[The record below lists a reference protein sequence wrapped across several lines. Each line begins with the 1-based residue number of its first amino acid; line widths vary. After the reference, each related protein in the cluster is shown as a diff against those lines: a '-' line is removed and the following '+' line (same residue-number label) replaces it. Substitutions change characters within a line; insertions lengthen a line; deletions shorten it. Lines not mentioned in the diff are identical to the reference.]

1 MQRSGAVDGSSATMA
16 ARLRAAF
23 RMISSL
29 KTRLYNLLRSSE
41 RYTKTDMV
49 YLASGGF
56 WSTLAQVVTAIT
68 VLSFAM
74 VVSRYLPKE
83 VYGQYK
89 YVLAVLSL
97 IGTFSL
103 NGLGTAIFQSAAHG
117 YDGALR
123 EGFWTNIRWSVL
135 VFLGALG
142 VASYYFINGNDT
154 LGLSFL
160 IGGSFSPFLAS
171 ANFAGG
177 FLQAK
182 KDFRRAAIYFSVI
195 ENLAA
200 IGALIVTALLTN
212 SVLALVAVYFLGN
225 TLTTLWIYRRVTRLY
240 KPDPSKTDPGTLA
253 YGKHLSLMGILSG
266 IAGNIDQVLLF
277 HFVGPVQLATYNFA
291 IAIPDQTKGPLKS
304 LNAML
309 QAKFVGR
316 SDYEIR
322 ASMRNKILWIAAS
335 TSVFVLLYYLF
346 APLIYSILFPTYA
359 GAAFFSKIYAFAL
372 FNTVFAPASSYLLAK
387 KKVYAQYTANIL
399 VAVFQIAIMTA
410 GVLFF
415 GLLGL
420 IIARVVTKIGSG
432 LFLQF
437 LYYYS
442 SSV

>member
-1 MQRSGAVDGSSATMA
+1 MA

-23 RMISSL
+23 RMISAL
-29 KTRLYNLLRSSE
+29 KDRLYRLLRLSE

-56 WSTLAQVVTAIT
+56 WSLLAQVVTALT

-74 VVSRYLPKE
+74 IVSRFLPKE

-103 NGLGTAIFQSAAHG
+103 NGLGTAIFQSAARG

-142 VASYYFINGNDT
+142 VASYYFFQGNDT

-160 IGGSFSPFLAS
+160 IGGSLSPFLAS

-182 KDFRRAAIYFSVI
+182 KDFRRAALYFGVI

-200 IGALIVTALLTN
+200 VGALAITALLTN
-212 SVLALVAVYFLGN
+212 SVLILVAVYFLGN

-240 KPDPSKTDPGTLA
+240 QPDLAKTDSGTLS

-277 HFVGPVQLATYNFA
+277 HFVGPAQLATYNFA
-291 IAIPDQTKGPLKS
+291 IAIPDQAKGPLKS
-304 LNAML
+304 LNTMT
-309 QAKFVGR
+309 QTKFVNR
-316 SDYEIR
+316 SDTEIR
-322 ASMRNKILWIAAS
+322 TSMANKILLLFVSAA
-335 TSVFVLLYYLF
+335 VFIGIYILA
-346 APLIYSILFPTYA
+346 APYIYKILFPNYVTA
-359 GAAFFSKIYAFAL
+359 IFFSQIYALSYIADSL
-372 FNTVFAPASSYLLAK
+372 NPAVSYLVAK
-387 KKVYAQYTANIL
+387 KKVREQYVMNMTLSLFRIAALFIG
-399 VAVFQIAIMTA
+399 VFYW
-410 GVLFF
+410 
-415 GLLGL
+415 GL
-420 IIARVVTKIGSG
+420 IGVIFVRVIVRIAGTGTSY
-432 LFLQF
+432 F
-437 LYYYS
+437 LYLKAS
-442 SSV
+442 RAAQLA